1 MYCTKCGAENSPDSA
16 FCTNCGAKIDD
27 EKIVSEQASEQAS
40 GEPIPIYLD
49 SNKFSSEKMHNF
61 LQRITAR
68 IKKNKKTV
76 IILACII
83 ATLLILFITPASLRN
98 KPGLNKELS
107 LSSFTPMS
115 DGYLSRSE
123 LISIA
128 GQELYIELS
137 KSSDGDDMDIKKT
150 TFSVQSI
157 EEGYVG
163 GYWSNIEVVV
173 VKGTYSVYTKYGIML
188 DPCPFTVNIKGNG
201 EVYSC
206 DIDSDL

>member
-27 EKIVSEQASEQAS
+27 EKIVSEQAYEQAS

-83 ATLLILFITPASLRN
+83 ATFLILFITPASLRN

-137 KSSDGDDMDIKKT
+137 KSSDGDDIDIKKT

-157 EEGYVG
+157 ESGRISYTG
-163 GYWSNIEVVV
+163 ADIAI
-173 VKGTYSVYTKYGIML
+173 VKGSYKVYTKYGIML
-188 DPCPFTVNIKGNG
+188 DPCPFTVTIKENG

>member
-1 MYCTKCGAENSPDSA
+1 MSCTKCGAENAPDSA
-16 FCTNCGAKIDD
+16 FCTSCGTKLDDDKI
-27 EKIVSEQASEQAS
+27 ISEQTGEQAG
-40 GEPIPIYLD
+40 GEPIPIYPD
-49 SNKFSSEKMHNF
+49 SNKFSSEKMHSF
-61 LQRITAR
+61 LQRITAY

-76 IILACII
+76 IILACIVAI
-83 ATLLILFITPASLRN
+83 LLILFITPASLRN

-107 LSSFTPMS
+107 LSSFTPLS

-137 KSSDGDDMDIKKT
+137 KSSDGDDIDIKKT

-157 EEGYVG
+157 ESGRTSYTG
-163 GYWSNIEVVV
+163 ADIAI
-173 VKGTYSVYTKYGIML
+173 VKGSYKVYTKYGIML
-188 DPCPFTVNIKGNG
+188 DPCPFTVTIKENG

-206 DIDSDL
+206 EIDSDL

>member
-1 MYCTKCGAENSPDSA
+1 MYCTKCGADNAPGNA
-16 FCTNCGAKIDD
+16 FCKSCGAKIDN
-27 EKIVSEQASEQAS
+27 EQTVHEQASAEQV
-40 GEPIPIYLD
+40 PIYLNSD
-49 SNKFSSEKMHNF
+49 SFSQSKTVPVKN
-61 LQRITAR
+61 
-68 IKKNKKTV
+68 NKKLV
-76 IILACII
+76 IFLTCAFVI
-83 ATLLILFITPASLRN
+83 LLILIIIIIVSLHN
-98 KPGLNKELS
+98 KPGLNKELK

-123 LISIA
+123 LINIA

-137 KSSDGDDMDIKKT
+137 KSSIGDDMNIKKT

-157 EEGYVG
+157 EEGYAK
-163 GYWSNIEVVV
+163 GYWNSIEVVV